1 MIYGFVVALVIFRPP
16 LPTGILGGVAMALPL
31 YA

>member
-16 LPTGILGGVAMALPL
+16 LPTGILGGVALPL
-31 YA
+31 YG